1 MDSEIPD
8 PAASS
13 LQVRFVRRNAIT
25 STAWASGASSRHRVP
40 CLSCRRRSDAARS
53 FTVPA
58 LTFTP
63 ARNTAYPVP
72 VSSGVND
79 VP

>member
-1 MDSEIPD
+1 M
-8 PAASS
+8 
-13 LQVRFVRRNAIT
+13 T
-25 STAWASGASSRHRVP
+25 STACASGDSSRHRVP
-40 CLSCRRRSDAARS
+40 FRSCRRRSDAARS
-53 FTVPA
+53 SQVPA

-63 ARNTAYPVP
+63 ARNRAYPAA

>member
-1 MDSEIPD
+1 VDSEIPN

-13 LQVRFVRRNAIT
+13 AQVRLVRRNAIT
-25 STAWASGASSRHRVP
+25 STACASGDSSRHRVP
-40 CLSCRRRSDAARS
+40 FRSCRRRSDPARS
-53 FTVPA
+53 SQVPA
-58 LTFTP
+58 LTLTP
-63 ARNTAYPVP
+63 ARNRANPVA